1 MHTAGLTH
9 EPVNEMGVSMLFAMM
24 ARDLGFILEAI
35 QPGFPDCRAKM
46 EVLPGRWQDV
56 RIEFEN
62 DSRSFAEHGHDP
74 KGCDMIVC
82 WRHNWKA
89 CPKEIMVLELRKAIR
104 MRAGRSGD
112 RA

>member
-1 MHTAGLTH
+1 
-9 EPVNEMGVSMLFAMM
+9 
-24 ARDLGFILEAI
+24 
-35 QPGFPDCRAKM
+35 M

-56 RIEFEN
+56 KIELEN

-89 CPKEIMVLELRKAIR
+89 CPKEVMVLELRKAIR
-104 MRAGRSGD
+104 HEGTQRKIGERQQLTTDFTIRRIGRPLTTKDTKEHRGRSGESHVIG
-112 RA
+112 

>member
-1 MHTAGLTH
+1 MHTAGMTH
-9 EPVNEMGVSMLFAMM
+9 EPVNEMGVSILFAMI
-24 ARDLGFILEAI
+24 ARGLGFILEAI
-35 QPGFPDCRAKM
+35 QPGFPDYRTKM

-56 RIEFEN
+56 RIEFEK

-89 CPKEIMVLELRKAIR
+89 CPKEMMVLELSKIVGL
-104 MRAGRSGD
+104 GR
-112 RA
+112 